1 MTRKAI
7 VTFEMVNAD
16 DIDPK
21 DIRCPRCKGNTLILK
36 GNHQIAREEVLQDG
50 VVVQAKTLSDVHG
63 FEIEIIEC
71 HMCSVQFEVKPGEL
85 FELHKLNMLLREHV
99 IDLGGKDPFGAG
111 GIS

>member
-1 MTRKAI
+1 LTRKAI
-7 VTFEMVNAD
+7 VTFEMVSAD

-50 VVVQAKTLSDVHG
+50 VVVQAKTLSDVHR
-63 FEIEIIEC
+63 FEIETIEC